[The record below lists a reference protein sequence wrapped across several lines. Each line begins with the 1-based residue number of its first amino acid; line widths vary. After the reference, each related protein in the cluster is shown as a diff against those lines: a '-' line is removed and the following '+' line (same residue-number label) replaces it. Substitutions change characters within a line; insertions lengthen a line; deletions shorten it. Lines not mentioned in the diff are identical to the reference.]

1 MHKGLR
7 KKESLMPWKT
17 LVVVTPLIAVWGYYD
32 TKLDIAHIEGAQ
44 MALERVF
51 VDSQENAMKGVPRG
65 PMPMVE
71 EPKKEELVER
81 VQEAK
86 KISEPPA
93 DYRRNLKVVKTKETV
108 EFAKLDVFCM
118 AKNIFHE
125 AGVEDELGKY
135 AVAQVTLNR
144 MANPKY
150 PKTVCDVVMD
160 PFQFSWAN
168 DRKIRWTRPKGSTWN
183 ESVRIAEKV
192 LIKGYRVKGLE
203 QANYYHADY
212 VAPRWRKPEAKIA
225 QVGAHIFYASAR

>member
-7 KKESLMPWKT
+7 KTESLMPWKT
-17 LVVVTPLIAVWGYYD
+17 LIVALPAVMVWQYYD
-32 TKLDIAHIEGAQ
+32 TKQDIAHIEGAQ

-51 VDSQENAMKGVPRG
+51 VDTQERAMQGVPRG

-71 EPKKEELVER
+71 EPKPEELVER

-93 DYRRNLKVVKTKETV
+93 DYRRNLKVVKTKQTV
-108 EFAKLDVFCM
+108 EFVKLDVFCM

-168 DRKIRWTRPKGSTWN
+168 DRKIRWTRPKGATWN
-183 ESVRIAEKV
+183 ESLRIAEKV
-192 LIKGYRVKGLE
+192 LIKGYRVQGLE

-212 VAPRWRKPEAKIA
+212 VAPRWKKPEAKIA
-225 QVGAHIFYASAR
+225 QVGTHIFYASAR